1 MQYRDTEQCSSRPNA
16 GVAVS
21 ASTSAGPQGGA
32 AVEVG
37 EVLAAAATGMSDRV
51 RAPRVTSA
59 SGAGASHALLV
70 TGS

>member
-1 MQYRDTEQCSSRPNA
+1 M
-16 GVAVS
+16 S